1 MEVLSISSKPTEYY
15 KDKYT
20 SLLFR
25 SKFGQGFQIILKL
38 ETTETAKEEEVLN
51 AIKVSVIQ
59 RFDQCIVTDEHMDYI
74 HFHVANPATPWH
86 HLFSSMEA
94 VKEEHKIIQDYTI
107 SETTLEQIFL
117 SFARGENIKV
127 TTV

>member
-1 MEVLSISSKPTEYY
+1 M
-15 KDKYT
+15 
-20 SLLFR
+20 LFR